1 MKPRIDE
8 TDLLGWIEGDL
19 APDRRG
25 LVEQAMREDA
35 TLRRRLEAMA
45 SDRRALRTWMHGAP
59 GTPRGLV
66 ADAIEE
72 AERMAL
78 VGVDSAPIRIAWY
91 RNARVL
97 MAAGLLIAVGG
108 AAMIVF
114 VNRPAAPARESD
126 SIAMASTEKMTTFS
140 APVEAETTMQVASAT
155 PADLAPPA
163 VASVPAPEVFPLI
176 EAIER
181 IDRAQVALEDSPR
194 GVLTLPLTSGGRWA
208 QTVGM
213 NSGAKVTSATYSDA
227 LRLASVGRLTVRVQ
241 GGDTAAIE
249 EALRVFGSTG
259 DHGFE
264 ALEQDD
270 FGGVRYAIEMDRTEC
285 EFARLVA
292 AIEGASGAG
301 SQAFFDVTLLPAMAA
316 RGPGGFDAP
325 RQVSGAAPRVN
336 IQVLVEPGA
345 GVKW

>member
-19 APDRRG
+19 APDRRAV
-25 LVEQAMREDA
+25 VEAEMRADA

-78 VGVDSAPIRIAWY
+78 VGADSAPIRIAWH
-91 RNARVL
+91 RNARAL

-114 VNRPAAPARESD
+114 VNRPAAPTRESD
-126 SIAMASTEKMTTFS
+126 AITMGRPDLAPKI
-140 APVEAETTMQVASAT
+140 APVETETTMQMASAA
-155 PADLAPPA
+155 PADVAPPA
-163 VASVPAPEVFPLI
+163 VASVSAPEVFPLI

-213 NSGAKVTSATYSDA
+213 KSGAKVTSATYSDA

-241 GGDTAAIE
+241 SGDTAAIE
-249 EALRVFGSTG
+249 EALRAFGSTG

-270 FGGVRYAIEMDRTEC
+270 FGAVRYAIEMDRTEC